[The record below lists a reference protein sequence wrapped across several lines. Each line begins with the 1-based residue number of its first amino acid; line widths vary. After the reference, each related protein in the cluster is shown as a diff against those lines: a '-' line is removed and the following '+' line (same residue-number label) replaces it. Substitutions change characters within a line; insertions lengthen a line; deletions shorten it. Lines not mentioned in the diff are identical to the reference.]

1 MATKTLIQMKA
12 EYVRLRE
19 VVDDPR
25 FDDLPRKKR
34 THLVTEYLNLKRQI
48 QLAERR
54 ILKYK
59 NIGS

>member
-1 MATKTLIQMKA
+1 MAAKTLIQMKA
-12 EYVRLRE
+12 EYIRLRE

-25 FDDLPRKKR
+25 FDDLPRKQR
-34 THLVTEYLNLKRQI
+34 TYLVNEYLTLKREMQI
-48 QLAERR
+48 AERK